1 MFQIVFQLDDRLY
14 PVSFDQNA
22 ADILEGKWHP
32 DGTCFMTSHKN
43 GFASMMSVSNHA
55 DAFKKTPRE
64 QFFQVDFGEL
74 IMDQHRNVIDRQ
86 AQIPPHAMPSGH
98 LCDRF
103 GTGAPFTCF
112 TGTTVQILTQKALSQ
127 HLRLHI

>member
-1 MFQIVFQLDDRLY
+1 MLQIGFQLDDRLY
-14 PVSFDQNA
+14 PVSFDQNSA
-22 ADILEGKWHP
+22 EILEGKWHP

-43 GFASMMSVSNHA
+43 GFTSMLSVSNHA

-74 IMDQHRNVIDRQ
+74 IMDQNRNVIDRQ
-86 AQIPPHAMPSGH
+86 AQIPPHTMPSGH

-112 TGTTVQILTQKALSQ
+112 TGTKVQILTQKALLQ